1 MRDGSC
7 YSCNVHEKLFILKK
21 LMDWIPLVLIVLLSA
36 VFQNANVA
44 MEATYVSSLLN
55 WENRSLDEVFGG
67 TRIIPFFLS
76 K

>member
-1 MRDGSC
+1 
-7 YSCNVHEKLFILKK
+7 
-21 LMDWIPLVLIVLLSA
+21 MDWIPLVLIVLSA

-55 WENRSLDEVFGG
+55 WENRSLDEIFGG